1 VCTQRELIC
10 RTRPWRS
17 HTTRNLLFAFLQAQE
32 SESLQK
38 EHAEQ
43 LDTLQAEVSAL
54 EEKKGRHAQD
64 LSSQK
69 QEIKDMEAHVATLA
83 AEYAQYTAW
92 QTAFGVQQQA
102 REEERQERLTRFSAL
117 KALEDDWSARK
128 AEVLF
133 TEKHMVRAEQQ
144 VRQADEER
152 LANQAGLEAESAAFD
167 KVLRETAEWQARVDT
182 LDAEASDV
190 LQAEQRRLQELEVQ
204 WEAVSEQA
212 QATRVEAEREHRH
225 LAKERQVSAAQLAAA
240 HAANQELTKRVETA
254 RRQAR
259 RSTSKEKRN
268 AQLKRSLQIHR
279 YAVQKIQAY
288 KAKEGKIL
296 NESTKEKSTKEKSA
310 KEKSANSKSSKEK
323 SGKEKPAKVGKKTK
337 VNKYSR

>member
-1 VCTQRELIC
+1 MCTQREIIC

-54 EEKKGRHAQD
+54 EGTKVRHAQD
-64 LSSQK
+64 LASQK
-69 QEIKDMEAHVATLA
+69 QEINDMETHVATLA

-144 VRQADEER
+144 VRQADEE
-152 LANQAGLEAESAAFD
+152 LHANQAGFFAERAAFD
-167 KVLRETAEWQARVDT
+167 KVLRETAEWQARVDA
-182 LDAEASDV
+182 LDAEASNV
-190 LQAEQRRLQELEVQ
+190 QAEQRRLQYLEEQ

-225 LAKERQVSAAQLAAA
+225 LAKERQVSAAQLVAV

-296 NESTKEKSTKEKSA
+296 KESTKEKSTKEKSA

-323 SGKEKPAKVGKKTK
+323 SGKEKPAKVGNLTK